1 MTGTYADEGEDL
13 APLPPPSAS
22 PSPPQ
27 SPPVR
32 PEPELRRNSRIRL
45 MAFVDHYQ
53 KLLIVQKNRSLC
65 SYPFF
70 NVLLE
75 IANSRLAGKSICVTD
90 VGLET
95 NVPQTTALR
104 AMGELEDIGLIVRM
118 PDPQDRRRVFVDL
131 TPQGLAELSAI
142 ADEIQEIDA
151 AFLRGAGFD

>member
-1 MTGTYADEGEDL
+1 
-13 APLPPPSAS
+13 
-22 PSPPQ
+22 
-27 SPPVR
+27 
-32 PEPELRRNSRIRL
+32 